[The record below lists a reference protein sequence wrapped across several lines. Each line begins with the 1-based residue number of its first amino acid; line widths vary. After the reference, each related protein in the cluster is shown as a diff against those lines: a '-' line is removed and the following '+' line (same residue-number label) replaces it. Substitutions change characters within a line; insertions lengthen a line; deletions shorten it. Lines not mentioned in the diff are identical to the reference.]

1 MTKKAIAIT
10 EENQDLVPS
19 TFDFAGVQI
28 PNEYFDMVQMMAKAI
43 TTKIGAM
50 VTSSRDYV
58 ESLESES
65 QDLESQIQEL
75 KHALAL
81 KQARLSEVKKELAQ
95 FDAQDATIQRQVLR
109 QLQQM
114 GIVQGIPGPT
124 RTAGRAQVSKAK
136 FHIEYDGVID
146 GPNSYFE
153 SPGNLAWYKFGRCGS
168 AKLYDVLSEQNGGI
182 RPGSPEHEQLPGKR
196 LAATL
201 NGHVFAFIMD

>member
-75 KHALAL
+75 KHALAI

-124 RTAGRAQVSKAK
+124 RTARAQVSKAK

-201 NGHVFAFIMD
+201 DGHVFAFIMD